1 MHELGKTDA
10 AARRDDVVAYVGSRA
25 LAVRGT
31 IGVGGGQ
38 RWRQVL
44 LHVNIV

>member
-10 AARRDDVVAYVGSRA
+10 AAGSDNMVAYVDGRA
-25 LAVRGT
+25 LTVRGT
-31 IGVGGGQ
+31 IGIRGGQ